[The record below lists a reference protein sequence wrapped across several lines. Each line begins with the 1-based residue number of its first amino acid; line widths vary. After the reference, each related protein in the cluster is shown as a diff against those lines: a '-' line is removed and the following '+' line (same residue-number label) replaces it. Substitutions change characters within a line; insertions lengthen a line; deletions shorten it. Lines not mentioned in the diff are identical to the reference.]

1 MNEIARQIQGLQH
14 VGIPSTKM
22 EESKRFYHLLGFE
35 PVYETINGN
44 QAICFLRQGGLTLE
58 LYEVP
63 EGAGRP
69 GAIDHLALEVQDPE
83 QVQVMLS
90 AHGYEPLEGGVKS
103 LPFWKN
109 GIRYFT
115 VMGPNGEKIEFASHA
130 EE

>member
-1 MNEIARQIQGLQH
+1 
-14 VGIPSTKM
+14 M
-22 EESKRFYHLLGFE
+22 EESKGFYHLLGFE
-35 PVYETINGN
+35 LVYETVNGD
-44 QAICFLRQGGLTLE
+44 QAVCFLRHSGLTLE
-58 LYEVP
+58 LYEVA
-63 EGAGRP
+63 ESTGRP

-83 QVQVMLS
+83 QVQAALA
-90 AHGYEPLEGGVKS
+90 AHGYEPLEGEVRF